1 MLQHNRW
8 FAAAARTG
16 LAGLAVVAALA
27 VAVSPALADGR
38 GGMGSGEASVTGPIT
53 VLPTT
58 AGWIGDWTV
67 GTVTVHVSTSTEIN
81 QDDGAVA
88 VGAVVSVE
96 GTLQTD
102 GSINATSIEVK
113 LSAAGGPAEVT
124 VKGTIQSL
132 PTSGLIGDWM
142 VSGVTVHV
150 DASTKIDQEAGA
162 AVVGARVVVEGA
174 LQADQ
179 SVNAASIEV
188 LPTETAGPAS
198 PTSDTIEF
206 VGAIKTL
213 PGTADFTG
221 DWVVA
226 TTTVHVTTSTTIDQS
241 QGTVAVGALVKV
253 EGALQSDGSVNA
265 AEIKVLPASASSADS
280 ATHVFAVLKLTPT
293 ADAPAGAEGQVVT
306 RHFVFPD
313 GTIREDLKVMVEGL
327 LPNTAYDVTIDTV
340 AAGTIMTDDEGE
352 GNLFLSTASIPGAEP
367 LPTSL
372 QPVTAL
378 KQVTITD
385 PNAVVIFTGD
395 FANAMINSG
404 EEGHNAFTSIAPL
417 KNVSGTVDGMAS
429 AAIRGQQ
436 QLLFVAAFDL
446 TPGAT
451 VHIVVD
457 GTDLGGFT
465 VDGDG
470 SLKQN
475 FAAMPDS
482 DQLPL
487 PAALLPVSSLLHI
500 EIQDTGGNAL
510 LTGDFTVV
518 TSGGVSAMGQL
529 RHHVGRHH

>member
-1 MLQHNRW
+1 MLHHNRW

-27 VAVSPALADGR
+27 VAVSPALADGM
-38 GGMGSGEASVTGPIT
+38 GGMGPGEASVTGPIT
-53 VLPTT
+53 ALPTT

-81 QDDGAVA
+81 QDNGAVA
-88 VGAVVSVE
+88 VGAVVAVE

-102 GSINATSIEVK
+102 GSINATSIEVRS
-113 LSAAGGPAEVT
+113 SAAGGPAEVT
-124 VKGTIQSL
+124 VRGTISSL
-132 PTSGLIGDWM
+132 PSGGLVGDWT

-150 DASTKIDQEAGA
+150 TSSTKIDQEASA
-162 AVVGARVVVEGA
+162 AVVGAQVVIEGT

-179 SVNAASIEV
+179 SVNALSIEV
-188 LPTETAGPAS
+188 KPTGSTGG
-198 PTSDTIEF
+198 TSSADSMVEF
-206 VGAIKTL
+206 VGTVKTL
-213 PGTADFTG
+213 PGTTDFVG
-221 DWVVA
+221 DWVVG
-226 TTTVHVTTSTTIDQS
+226 TVTVHVTTSTTIDQS
-241 QGTVAVGALVKV
+241 KGSVAVGALVKV
-253 EGALQSDGSVNA
+253 EGAMQSDGSVNA
-265 AEIKVLPASASSADS
+265 SEIAVLPASTSSSGGAS
-280 ATHVFAVLKLTPT
+280 HIFAVLKLTPSS
-293 ADAPAGAEGQVVT
+293 DAPAGAEGQVIT

-340 AAGTIMTDDEGE
+340 AAGTIMTDEEGE
-352 GNLFLSTASIPGAEP
+352 GSLFLSTASIPGAEP

-385 PNAVVIFTGD
+385 GSAVVIFTGD
-395 FANAMINSG
+395 FANAMVNSG

-436 QLLFVAAFDL
+436 QFLFVAAFDL
-446 TPGAT
+446 TPAAT

-457 GTDLGGFT
+457 GTDLGAFT
-465 VDGDG
+465 VDGSG

-510 LTGDFTVV
+510 LAGDFVTV